1 MHAPTSVATS
11 AVRRPITSDI
21 PYRPDVDGLRAVA
34 VLSVIGFHAFPKAIA
49 GGFIG
54 VDVFFVISGYLI
66 SSLILS
72 GLKSGSFSFLDFY
85 ARRARRIFPALIIV
99 LIFVWGLGWL
109 ALDPTQFAALS
120 KHIVAGAA
128 FAANIVTYFEV
139 GYFDVPANT
148 KPLLHL
154 WSLGV
159 EEQFYLIFPILIVL
173 VWRHRSATLILS
185 VIAVASFA
193 LNVVTVRYSPSF
205 AFYLPLTRFWEFLAG
220 TLLAYDSVKFGWTA
234 RFEAN
239 ARRDNAASA
248 IGMLMIL
255 VGIFIIPA
263 DNFPGWWALLPV
275 IGTVLIIWAGQHAWI
290 NRKILANQKL
300 VYIGLI
306 SYPLYL
312 WHWPLIV
319 IGKSIVADYS
329 PLNHHVRTTTIVAV
343 ALSFLSSWL
352 TYEFIERPIRTRRF
366 SIGLRWVA
374 GACAASLAAIGLV
387 AVIALRS
394 DGFPERYPK
403 EIQAL
408 LTPVTWEGYPKG
420 NFTPLTWGD
429 ERPAKKENS
438 GGPLLI
444 AYGDSNAQH
453 LLPGF
458 NLLQNERTFRL
469 KLIQWHNCPPVDDV
483 RSTEI
488 ESCRKKQIAIEEEF
502 AQLKPDIV
510 VIGAAWWKYKHIERL
525 SETLRFF
532 QRIGVHRIVILGAVP
547 YWPKSPQSLLFTA
560 MRSDPRY
567 SIPSR
572 LSVFRS
578 YSFKNDKALKT
589 ISENLGARF
598 ISTRNVL
605 CDEQGCLVR
614 LGDTARDIVQPDT
627 IHLSVTG
634 SRYLTSR
641 IADEIFEGI
650 SVSEPQDN
658 NDGKSKI

>member
-1 MHAPTSVATS
+1 MHAAIGCSCRGVILRAFLLFGASVATS
-11 AVRRPITSDI
+11 TVRRAITPEI

-34 VLSVIGFHAFPKAIA
+34 VLSVIAFHAFPKAIA

-54 VDVFFVISGYLI
+54 VDIFFVISGYLI

-72 GLKSGSFSFLDFY
+72 GLKNGSFSFIDFY
-85 ARRARRIFPALIIV
+85 ARRARRMFAALTVV
-99 LIFVWGLGWL
+99 LMGVWGLGWL
-109 ALDPTQFAALS
+109 ALDPTQFAALG

-139 GYFDVPANT
+139 GYFDAPATT

-205 AFYLPLTRFWEFLAG
+205 AFFLPLTRFWEFLAG

-255 VGIFIIPA
+255 VGIFIISA
-263 DNFPGWWALLPV
+263 EGYPGWWALLPV
-275 IGTVLIIWAGQHAWI
+275 IGTALMIWAGQHAWI

-312 WHWPLIV
+312 WHWPLLV
-319 IGKSIVADYS
+319 IGKTIVADYS

-343 ALSFLSSWL
+343 ALSFVLSWL
-352 TYEFIERPIRTRRF
+352 TYEFVERPIRTRRF

-374 GACAASLAAIGLV
+374 GACAASLAAVGLV
-387 AVIALRS
+387 AVMTLQS
-394 DGFPERYPK
+394 NGVLGRYPK

-408 LTPVTWEGYPKG
+408 LTPLAYGADFPPPNEK
-420 NFTPLTWGD
+420 
-429 ERPAKKENS
+429 NS
-438 GGPLLI
+438 VGPLLVL
-444 AYGDSNAQH
+444 YGDSHAAH
-453 LLPGF
+453 LVPGLT
-458 NLLQNERTFRL
+458 LLQNERTFRL
-469 KLIQWHNCPPVDDV
+469 KLISFGECPPAGEVKP
-483 RSTEI
+483 TNAEN
-488 ESCRKKQIAIEEEF
+488 CRRLQIATEEEF
-502 AQLKPDIV
+502 VRLKPDIV
-510 VIGAAWWKYKHIERL
+510 LIGAFWYQYNHFERL
-525 SETLRFF
+525 RETLQFF
-532 QRIGVHRIVILGAVP
+532 HRIG
-547 YWPKSPQSLLFTA
+547 
-560 MRSDPRY
+560 
-567 SIPSR
+567 
-572 LSVFRS
+572 
-578 YSFKNDKALKT
+578 
-589 ISENLGARF
+589 
-598 ISTRNVL
+598 
-605 CDEQGCLVR
+605 
-614 LGDTARDIVQPDT
+614 
-627 IHLSVTG
+627 
-634 SRYLTSR
+634 
-641 IADEIFEGI
+641 
-650 SVSEPQDN
+650 
-658 NDGKSKI
+658 

>member
-1 MHAPTSVATS
+1 VATS
-11 AVRRPITSDI
+11 AVRRPIASEI

-34 VLSVIGFHAFPKAIA
+34 VLSVIGFHAFPKSIA

-72 GLKSGSFSFLDFY
+72 GLKNGSFSFLDFY
-85 ARRARRIFPALIIV
+85 ARRARRIFPALTVV
-99 LIFVWGLGWL
+99 LMVVWGLGWL
-109 ALDPTQFAALS
+109 ALDPTQFAALG

-139 GYFDVPANT
+139 GYFDVPAST

-159 EEQFYLIFPILIVL
+159 EEQFYLIFPILIFL

-205 AFYLPLTRFWEFLAG
+205 AFFLPLTRFWEFLAG

-255 VGIFIIPA
+255 VGIFIISA
-263 DNFPGWWALLPV
+263 EGYPGWWALLPV
-275 IGTVLIIWAGQHAWI
+275 IGTALMIWAGQHAWI

-312 WHWPLIV
+312 WHWPLLV
-319 IGKSIVADYS
+319 IGKTIVADYS

-343 ALSFLSSWL
+343 ALSFVLSWL
-352 TYEFIERPIRTRRF
+352 TYEYFERPIRTRRF
-366 SIGLRWVA
+366 SIGIRWVA
-374 GACAASLAAIGLV
+374 GACAASLAAVALIAIVTLQNGGL
-387 AVIALRS
+387 L
-394 DGFPERYPK
+394 GRYPN
-403 EIQAL
+403 EIRAL
-408 LTPVTWEGYPKG
+408 LTATLDWP
-420 NFTPLTWGD
+420 TPDG
-429 ERPAKKENS
+429 KKNAT
-438 GGPLLI
+438 GPLVV

-458 NLLQNERTFRL
+458 TLLQNERTFRV
-469 KLIQWHNCPPVDDV
+469 KLMQWVHCPPLDDV
-483 RSTEI
+483 KSSEV
-488 ESCRKKQIAIEEEF
+488 ENCRKQLIATEEEF

-510 VIGAAWWKYKHIERL
+510 VIGALWSRYKHIERL
-525 SETLRFF
+525 TERLQFF
-532 QRIGVHRIVILGAVP
+532 QRIGVPRIIVLGAVP
-547 YWPKSPQSLLFTA
+547 WWSDPPQVLLYKA
-560 MRSDPRY
+560 MRADPLHR
-567 SIPSR
+567 IPDR
-572 LSVFRS
+572 LSVFYPS
-578 YSFKNDKALKT
+578 SFKFDKELKK
-589 ISENLGARF
+589 IAENLGATF
-598 ISTRNVL
+598 ISTRDIFCNQ
-605 CDEQGCLVR
+605 QGCLVR
-614 LGDTARDIVQPDT
+614 SGGTAREMLQVDFSHFST
-627 IHLSVTG
+627 AG
-634 SRYLTSR
+634 SWYLISR
-641 IADEIFEGI
+641 IADKIFDQPLALET
-650 SVSEPQDN
+650 SRQQ
-658 NDGKSKI
+658 

>member
-1 MHAPTSVATS
+1 
-11 AVRRPITSDI
+11 
-21 PYRPDVDGLRAVA
+21 VDGLRAVA
-34 VLSVIGFHAFPKAIA
+34 VLSVIGFHAFPKSIA

-72 GLKSGSFSFLDFY
+72 GLKNGSFSFLDFY
-85 ARRARRIFPALIIV
+85 ARRARRIFPALTVV
-99 LIFVWGLGWL
+99 LMVVWGLGWL
-109 ALDPTQFAALS
+109 ALDPTQFAALG

-139 GYFDVPANT
+139 GYFDVPAST

-159 EEQFYLIFPILIVL
+159 EEQFYLIFPILIFL

-205 AFYLPLTRFWEFLAG
+205 AFFLPLTRFWEFLAG

-234 RFEAN
+234 RVEPN
-239 ARRDNAASA
+239 ARRDTAASA

-263 DNFPGWWALLPV
+263 EGNYPGWWALLPV
-275 IGTVLIIWAGQHAWI
+275 IGTVLMIWGGQHAWI
-290 NRKILANQKL
+290 NRKILANQKI

-312 WHWPLIV
+312 WHWPLLV
-319 IGKSIVADYS
+319 LGKTIVADYS
-329 PLNHHVRTTTIVAV
+329 PLNPHTRTTTIVAV
-343 ALSFLSSWL
+343 ALSFALSWL
-352 TYEFIERPIRTRRF
+352 TYEFVERPIRTRRF

-374 GACAASLAAIGLV
+374 GACAASLAAVGLV
-387 AVIALRS
+387 GVVTLRT
-394 DGFPERYPK
+394 DGFLERYPR

-408 LTPVTWEGYPKG
+408 LAPVTWEGYPKG
-420 NFTPLTWGD
+420 NFTPLNWGT
-429 ERPAKKENS
+429 EHRGGEKSNS
-438 GGPLLI
+438 TGPLLV

-458 NLLQNERTFRL
+458 NILQEERTFRFR
-469 KLIQWHNCPPVDDV
+469 LIQWNNCPPVDDI
-483 RSTEI
+483 RSAEI
-488 ESCRKKQIAIEEEF
+488 ETCRKKQIAMEEEF

-510 VIGAAWWKYKHIERL
+510 VIGAAWWRYKHIERL

-532 QRIGVHRIVILGAVP
+532 QRIGVHRIVVLGAVP
-547 YWPKSPQSLLFTA
+547 YWPRPPQSLLYVA

-572 LSVFRS
+572 LSVFHS
-578 YSFKNDKALKT
+578 YSFKNDKAVKA
-589 ISENLGARF
+589 ISESLGARF
-598 ISTRNVL
+598 ISTRDIL

-614 LGDTARDIVQPDT
+614 LGETASDIVQPDT

-650 SVSEPQDN
+650 SI
-658 NDGKSKI
+658 SKLDDRKVELR

>member
-1 MHAPTSVATS
+1 VATS
-11 AVRRPITSDI
+11 AVRRPITSEI

-34 VLSVIGFHAFPKAIA
+34 VLSVIAFHAFPKSIT

-72 GLKSGSFSFLDFY
+72 GLKNGSFSFIDFY
-85 ARRARRIFPALIIV
+85 ARRARRIFPALTVV
-99 LIFVWGLGWL
+99 LIFVWGAGLL
-109 ALDPTQFAALS
+109 FFVPADFAALS

-159 EEQFYLIFPILIVL
+159 EEQFYFIFPLLMVL

-205 AFYLPLTRFWEFLAG
+205 AFFLPFTRFWEFLAG

-234 RFEAN
+234 RVEPN

-263 DNFPGWWALLPV
+263 EGNYPGWWALLPV
-275 IGTVLIIWAGQHAWI
+275 MGTVLMVWAGQHAWI

-312 WHWPLIV
+312 WHWPLLV
-319 IGKSIVADYS
+319 IGKTIVADYS
-329 PLNHHVRTTTIVAV
+329 PLNHHVRTTTIVVV
-343 ALSFLSSWL
+343 ALSFVLSWL
-352 TYEFIERPIRTRRF
+352 TYEFVERPIRTRRF
-366 SIGLRWVA
+366 NIGLRWVA

-387 AVIALRS
+387 GVVTLRT
-394 DGFPERYPK
+394 DGLLERYPR

-408 LTPVTWEGYPKG
+408 LA
-420 NFTPLTWGD
+420 PLTYGAD
-429 ERPAKKENS
+429 FPPPNEKKNLV
-438 GGPLLI
+438 GPLLVV
-444 AYGDSNAQH
+444 YGDSYAGH
-453 LLPGF
+453 LIPGLT
-458 NLLQNERTFRL
+458 LLQNERVFRL
-469 KLIQWHNCPPVDDV
+469 KLIGWNYSCAPVADIKPTDTDNCG
-483 RSTEI
+483 RL
-488 ESCRKKQIAIEEEF
+488 QIATDEEF
-502 AQLKPDIV
+502 IRLKPDIV
-510 VIGAAWWKYKHIERL
+510 VIGAFWNQYVHIGRL

-532 QRIGVHRIVILGAVP
+532 QRIGVRRIVVIGMAPFWREPTQVLLYKAMRADPLHRIP
-547 YWPKSPQSLLFTA
+547 
-560 MRSDPRY
+560 D
-567 SIPSR
+567 R
-572 LSVFRS
+572 LSVF
-578 YSFKNDKALKT
+578 YPDSFRADNELKAVT
-589 ISENLGARF
+589 SNLGATF
-598 ISTRNVL
+598 VSAHDIFCN
-605 CDEQGCLVR
+605 EQGCLVR
-614 LGDTARDIVQPDT
+614 SGKTARDILQVDRG
-627 IHLSVTG
+627 HFSAAG
-634 SRYLTSR
+634 SWYLISR
-641 IADEIFEGI
+641 IADRILDGTLTEMQDD
-650 SVSEPQDN
+650 EP
-658 NDGKSKI
+658 